1 MRTEAV
7 VNSQGKTGYLTNG
20 KVIFK
25 LKLLIYI
32 YLMFIFQNI
41 HQENDF
47 LSILFYGIEFET

>member
-1 MRTEAV
+1 MKTKAV
-7 VNSQGKTGYLTNG
+7 VNSQGETGYLTNG

-41 HQENDF
+41 HQENDL
-47 LSILFYGIEFET
+47 LSILFYRIEFEI